1 MKVDVRVLCE
11 NALRYY
17 RSSGAQYKEAARLWS
32 FAKKQVFTRE
42 TFTEMMPQFPPLTLD
57 DLGLEVLIGEK
68 RRKRRKQR
76 QHKAAVQ
83 NGFSG
88 LSSLLNSNNNNNKP
102 VKREAAAEVDEE
114 EENESSSSTEQ
125 PWSREEILRAAE
137 KALRQEKEEEE
148 EAEPIKLEEAEARWS
163 LEPRRKMAKRSHQH
177 HLSNGQDHHHHHP
190 LPPPAVLLTRQ
201 RSDGSTSLPF
211 VVPPS
216 RSADPDDPEAAA
228 QTLGAMVGRLAE
240 GTRSVPVPKEAEY
253 NRVRV
258 MQLLPEAFTL
268 PFSSHLP
275 LLGATAGGGSGG
287 AGGGGAGG
295 GGGGGGGRGST
306 VLNLEDSSLLLNEF
320 GGCEEQFR
328 ETIQR

>member
-17 RSSGAQYKEAARLWS
+17 RSSGAQYKEAARLWA

-68 RRKRRKQR
+68 RRKRRRR

-102 VKREAAAEVDEE
+102 VKKEAAAEVDEE
-114 EENESSSSTEQ
+114 DESSSSTEQ

-137 KALRQEKEEEE
+137 KALGQQEQEEET
-148 EAEPIKLEEAEARWS
+148 EPIKLEEAEARWS
-163 LEPRRKMAKRSHQH
+163 LEPRRKMAKRNHQH
-177 HLSNGQDHHHHHP
+177 HLSNGQDHHHP
-190 LPPPAVLLTRQ
+190 LSPAVLLTRQ

-287 AGGGGAGG
+287 PGGGGAGG